1 MEAEKFEIFKE
12 VFAEIAQ
19 SQFKACNSFINEL
32 DKCDNVI
39 RIEQLMFKY
48 GDEIAEKLDAYSD
61 DITDLEV
68 QVSNLEDECE
78 NLVRE
83 LQEAKEPLGDT
94 LHDEMKFELFLK
106 YAHKFTPWELEEIL
120 SK

>member
-1 MEAEKFEIFKE
+1 MEEEKFEIFKE

-19 SQFKACNSFINEL
+19 SQFKACNNFINEL

-39 RIEQLMFKY
+39 NFEQLMFKY
-48 GDEIAEKLDAYSD
+48 GDEIAEKLDSYSD

-68 QVSNLEDECE
+68 QVSQLEDECDR
-78 NLVRE
+78 LFRE
-83 LQEAKEPLGDT
+83 LQEVKEPFGDT
-94 LHDEMKFELFLK
+94 LHDEMKFETFLK
-106 YAHKFTPWELEEIL
+106 HAHKFTPWELEEIL

>member
-1 MEAEKFEIFKE
+1 MEDKNFEVFKE
-12 VFAEIAQ
+12 VFGEIAKNE
-19 SQFKACNSFINEL
+19 FRACKTFMDNL
-32 DKCDNVI
+32 DSCEDSSDVI
-39 RIEQLMFKY
+39 QLIY
-48 GDEIAEKLDAYSD
+48 RHADDIAEKLDYYSD